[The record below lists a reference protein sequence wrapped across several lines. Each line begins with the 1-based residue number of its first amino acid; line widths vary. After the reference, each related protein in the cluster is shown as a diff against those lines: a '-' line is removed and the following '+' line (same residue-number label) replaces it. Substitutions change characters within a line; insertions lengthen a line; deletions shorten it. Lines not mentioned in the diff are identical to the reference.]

1 MSQRL
6 DRINELLRREI
17 STVLQRDFEFGG
29 ALVTV
34 SGVDITQDLR
44 EAKVF
49 VGVLGGYGAK
59 VIEQLSQRRALIQ
72 SRVAK
77 RVVLRCTPKLDFRL
91 DTSAARGVDMINV
104 LDEVDK
110 IPTAYSCSH
119 PASSVAYS
127 RIHVLFSSNCVR
139 DKYYNVSETSTHT

>member
-34 SGVDITQDLR
+34 SGVEITQDLR

-49 VGVLGGYGAK
+49 IGVICGYGAK
-59 VIEQLSQRRALIQ
+59 VLEQLSQKRNLIQ
-72 SRVAK
+72 SRIAK
-77 RVVLRCTPKLDFRL
+77 RVVLRCTPVLDFRL
-91 DTSAARGVDMINV
+91 DTSAARGVDMVNV
-104 LDEVDK
+104 LDEVEKLPKAPEEDDEEEK
-110 IPTAYSCSH
+110 
-119 PASSVAYS
+119 
-127 RIHVLFSSNCVR
+127 
-139 DKYYNVSETSTHT
+139 

>member
-17 STVLQRDFEFGG
+17 STVVQRDFEFGG

-59 VIEQLSQRRALIQ
+59 VIEQLTQRRSLIQ

-77 RVVLRCTPKLDFRL
+77 RVVLRCTPRLDFRL

-110 IPTAYSCSH
+110 IPKAP
-119 PASSVAYS
+119 PAPAE
-127 RIHVLFSSNCVR
+127 
-139 DKYYNVSETSTHT
+139 DEEA

>member
-17 STVLQRDFEFGG
+17 STVVQREFEFRD
-29 ALVTV
+29 ALVTI
-34 SGVDITQDLR
+34 SGAEITQDLR

-49 VGVLGGYGAK
+49 VSVLGGHGQR
-59 VIEQLSQRRALIQ
+59 VLEQLEQKRGLIQ

-77 RVVLRCTPKLDFRL
+77 RVVLRCTPVLSFRL
-91 DTSAARGVDMINV
+91 DDSAERGVDMVNL

-110 IPTAYSCSH
+110 LPKAP
-119 PASSVAYS
+119 PAE
-127 RIHVLFSSNCVR
+127 
-139 DKYYNVSETSTHT
+139 DDE

>member
-17 STVLQRDFEFGG
+17 STVVQRDFEFPNV
-29 ALVTV
+29 LVTIN
-34 SGVDITQDLR
+34 GVEITQDLR

-49 VGVLGGYGAK
+49 VGVLGGPGGGVLEK
-59 VIEQLSQRRALIQ
+59 LTQKRGLIQ

-77 RVVLRCTPKLDFRL
+77 RVVLRCTPILSFRL
-91 DTSAARGVDMINV
+91 DESAERGVEMVNI

-110 IPTAYSCSH
+110 LPKAP
-119 PASSVAYS
+119 PAEEDEE
-127 RIHVLFSSNCVR
+127 L
-139 DKYYNVSETSTHT
+139 

>member
-110 IPTAYSCSH
+110 IPKAP
-119 PASSVAYS
+119 PAPAE
-127 RIHVLFSSNCVR
+127 
-139 DKYYNVSETSTHT
+139 DEEA

>member
-34 SGVDITQDLR
+34 SGVDVTQDLR

-49 VGVLGGYGAK
+49 VGVLGGYGGK
-59 VIEQLSQRRALIQ
+59 VIEQLGQRRGLIQ
-72 SRVAK
+72 SRIAK
-77 RVVLRCTPKLDFRL
+77 RVVLRCTPRLDFRL
-91 DTSAARGVDMINV
+91 DSSAARGVDMINV
-104 LDEVDK
+104 LDEVEK
-110 IPTAYSCSH
+110 IPKAP
-119 PASSVAYS
+119 PAE
-127 RIHVLFSSNCVR
+127 
-139 DKYYNVSETSTHT
+139 DEDE

>member
-34 SGVDITQDLR
+34 NAVEITQDLR

-49 VGVLGGYGAK
+49 VGVICGYGAK
-59 VIEQLSQRRALIQ
+59 VLEQLGHKRHLIQ
-72 SRVAK
+72 SRIAK
-77 RVVLRCTPKLDFRL
+77 RVVLRCTPVLDFRL
-91 DTSAARGVDMINV
+91 DTSAARGVDMVNV

-110 IPTAYSCSH
+110 LPKAPEEDAEGDQTG
-119 PASSVAYS
+119 
-127 RIHVLFSSNCVR
+127 
-139 DKYYNVSETSTHT
+139 E

>member
-17 STVLQRDFEFGG
+17 STIVQRDFEFDG
-29 ALVTV
+29 ALVTIRAV
-34 SGVDITQDLR
+34 EITQDLR

-49 VGVLGGYGAK
+49 VGVLGGYGGK
-59 VIEQLSQRRALIQ
+59 VIEQLSHKRGLIQ

-77 RVVLRCTPKLDFRL
+77 RVVLRCTPVLDFRL

-110 IPTAYSCSH
+110 LPKA
-119 PASSVAYS
+119 PPLEEEDGEDA
-127 RIHVLFSSNCVR
+127 
-139 DKYYNVSETSTHT
+139 

>member
-59 VIEQLSQRRALIQ
+59 VIEQLTQRRALIQ

-77 RVVLRCTPKLDFRL
+77 RVVLRCTPRLDFRL

-110 IPTAYSCSH
+110 IPKAP
-119 PASSVAYS
+119 PAPAE
-127 RIHVLFSSNCVR
+127 
-139 DKYYNVSETSTHT
+139 DEEA

>member
-17 STVLQRDFEFGG
+17 STVLARDFEFGG

-34 SGVDITQDLR
+34 SGVEITQDLR

-49 VGVLGGYGAK
+49 VGVLGSHHSK
-59 VIEQLSQRRALIQ
+59 VLEQLAQKRGLIQ

-77 RVVLRCTPKLDFRL
+77 RVVLRCTPILDFRI
-91 DTSAARGVDMINV
+91 DQSAERGVEMVNI

-110 IPTAYSCSH
+110 LPKA
-119 PASSVAYS
+119 PEE
-127 RIHVLFSSNCVR
+127 
-139 DKYYNVSETSTHT
+139 DETTEA

>member
-29 ALVTV
+29 ALVTI

-44 EAKVF
+44 EAKV
-49 VGVLGGYGAK
+49 VCGVLGGYGGK
-59 VIEQLSQRRALIQ
+59 VVEQLEQTRGLIQ
-72 SRVAK
+72 NRIAK
-77 RVVLRCTPKLDFRL
+77 RVVLRCTPRLDFRL

-104 LDEVDK
+104 LDEVEK
-110 IPTAYSCSH
+110 IPKAP
-119 PASSVAYS
+119 PAE
-127 RIHVLFSSNCVR
+127 
-139 DKYYNVSETSTHT
+139 DEEE

>member
-17 STVLQRDFEFGG
+17 STVVQRDFEFGG

-59 VIEQLSQRRALIQ
+59 VIEQLTQRRALIQ

-77 RVVLRCTPKLDFRL
+77 RVVLRCTPRLDFRL

-110 IPTAYSCSH
+110 IPKAP
-119 PASSVAYS
+119 PAPAE
-127 RIHVLFSSNCVR
+127 
-139 DKYYNVSETSTHT
+139 DEEE

>member
-17 STVLQRDFEFGG
+17 STVLARDFEFGG

-34 SGVDITQDLR
+34 SAVEITQDLR

-49 VGVLGGYGAK
+49 VGVLGGHHSK
-59 VIEQLSQRRALIQ
+59 VLEQLAQKRGLIQ

-77 RVVLRCTPKLDFRL
+77 RVVLRCTPILDFRI
-91 DTSAARGVDMINV
+91 DQSAERGVEMVNI
-104 LDEVDK
+104 LEEVDK
-110 IPTAYSCSH
+110 LPKA
-119 PASSVAYS
+119 PELDEEAEA
-127 RIHVLFSSNCVR
+127 
-139 DKYYNVSETSTHT
+139 

>member
-17 STVLQRDFEFGG
+17 STVVQRDFEFGG

-59 VIEQLSQRRALIQ
+59 VIVQLTQRRALIQ

-77 RVVLRCTPKLDFRL
+77 RVVLRCTPRLDFRL

-110 IPTAYSCSH
+110 IPKAP
-119 PASSVAYS
+119 PAPA
-127 RIHVLFSSNCVR
+127 
-139 DKYYNVSETSTHT
+139 DDEQA

>member
-6 DRINELLRREI
+6 DRINEWLRREI
-17 STVLQRDFEFGG
+17 STVVQRDFEFGG

-59 VIEQLSQRRALIQ
+59 VIEQLTQRRALIQ

-77 RVVLRCTPKLDFRL
+77 RVVLRCTPRLDFRL

-110 IPTAYSCSH
+110 IPKAP
-119 PASSVAYS
+119 PAPAE
-127 RIHVLFSSNCVR
+127 
-139 DKYYNVSETSTHT
+139 DEEA